1 MSANLTHAF
10 MVDRAQS
17 PWLILWVCITIDGHT
32 IAFVHNTIED
42 ATARYLTHVS
52 TSLVSTVVPV

>member
-1 MSANLTHAF
+1 